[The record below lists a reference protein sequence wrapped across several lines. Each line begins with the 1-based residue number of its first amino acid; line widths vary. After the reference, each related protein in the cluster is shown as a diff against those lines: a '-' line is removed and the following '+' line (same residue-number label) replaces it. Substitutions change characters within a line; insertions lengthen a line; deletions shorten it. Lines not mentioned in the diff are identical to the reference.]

1 MEERT
6 PRPNQLP
13 QTLLRCVFVFKAEE
27 AKRGSELIYFS
38 LLIVRH
44 NLINSIL
51 HPPEDYGRGLLTP
64 PSGSYKAGNVA
75 NKSCFRT
82 RCLQEVSRLR
92 GLPLCLQE
100 ASRLQGLPVCPAA
113 GAAWVATME
122 GLGTL
127 WRRFGCGERVPV
139 PGQYPCTLT
148 PTGAMVPLQRQVSAQ
163 GPPTLVAG
171 FPLPRLVPSFPHPVK
186 SSQALDMGS
195 QMPGAQSCA

>member
-13 QTLLRCVFVFKAEE
+13 QTLLRCVFMFKAEE

-82 RCLQEVSRLR
+82 RRLR
-92 GLPLCLQE
+92 E
-100 ASRLQGLPVCPAA
+100 VSRLQGLPVCPAA

-122 GLGTL
+122 GLPWAPCGVGSVVEK
-127 WRRFGCGERVPV
+127 GCWFQGSTRVP
-139 PGQYPCTLT
+139 
-148 PTGAMVPLQRQVSAQ
+148 
-163 GPPTLVAG
+163 
-171 FPLPRLVPSFPHPVK
+171 
-186 SSQALDMGS
+186 
-195 QMPGAQSCA
+195 